1 MAEPGG
7 LYADLRASPGGEE
20 LKFIRQVL
28 AIVQKDLAAEL
39 RTKEN
44 LSAMIV
50 FSLLVLVIFNF
61 AFELQGLDIT
71 VVGSGVLWTAFTFS
85 GILGLGRSFAAEKDK
100 GSLEGVMLSPVDRG
114 AVFLGKMISNFLF
127 ITVMEAVTLPLFAL
141 LNNAAIPWW
150 PLVPYVVLG
159 TIGFAA
165 MGTLLSAVASSTK
178 MREVMLPILLFP
190 VTVPLLMAAVKL
202 TGGALQARAFSEVS
216 NWFSILIA
224 YDAIFLVVS
233 FWVFEYVVEE

>member
-1 MAEPGG
+1 
-7 LYADLRASPGGEE
+7 
-20 LKFIRQVL
+20 LKYLRQVF
-28 AIVQKDLAAEL
+28 AIVQKDIATEL

-61 AFELQGLDIT
+61 AFELQGVDIT
-71 VVGSGVLWTAFTFS
+71 VLGAGVLWVAFTFS

-100 GSLEGVMLSPVDRG
+100 GSLEGLLLSPVDRG
-114 AVFLGKMISNFLF
+114 AVFLGKATSNLIF

-150 PLVPYVVLG
+150 PIIPYIVLG
-159 TIGFAA
+159 TIGFAS
-165 MGTLLSAVASSTK
+165 MGTLLGAVAASTK

-190 VTVPLLMAAVKL
+190 VSIPLLMAAVKL
-202 TGGALQARAFSEVS
+202 TGGALQSREFAEIS
-216 NWFSILIA
+216 NWFSILIT
-224 YDAIFLVVS
+224 YDVVFVVVAFL
-233 FWVFEYVVEE
+233 VFEYVVEE

>member
-1 MAEPGG
+1 MKY
-7 LYADLRASPGGEE
+7 L
-20 LKFIRQVL
+20 RQVL
-28 AIVQKDLAAEL
+28 AIVQKDIATEL

-61 AFELQGLDIT
+61 AFELQGVDIT
-71 VVGSGVLWTAFTFS
+71 VLGAGVLWVAFTFS

-100 GSLEGVMLSPVDRG
+100 GSLEGLLLSPVDRG
-114 AVFLGKMISNFLF
+114 AIFLGKAVSNLIF
-127 ITVMEAVTLPLFAL
+127 ITIMEAVTLPLFAL

-150 PLVPYVVLG
+150 PIIPYIVLG

-165 MGTLLSAVASSTK
+165 MGTLLGAVAASTK

-190 VTVPLLMAAVKL
+190 VSIPLLMAAVKL
-202 TGGALQARAFSEVS
+202 TGGALQARDFAEIS
-216 NWFSILIA
+216 NWFNILIT
-224 YDAIFLVVS
+224 YDVVFVVVAFL
-233 FWVFEYVVEE
+233 VFEYVVEE

>member
-1 MAEPGG
+1 M
-7 LYADLRASPGGEE
+7 
-20 LKFIRQVL
+20 KFIRQVY

-44 LSAMIV
+44 LSAMMV
-50 FSLLVLVIFNF
+50 FSLLVLVIFNI
-61 AFELQGLDIT
+61 AFELQGVDIT
-71 VVGSGVLWTAFTFS
+71 VLGSGVLWVAFTFS

-100 GSLEGVMLSPVDRG
+100 GSLEGVLLSPVDRG
-114 AVFLGKMISNFLF
+114 AMFLGKAISNWLF
-127 ITVMEAVTLPLFAL
+127 ITVMEAVTLPLFAV
-141 LNNAAIPWW
+141 LNNVAIPWF
-150 PLVPYVVLG
+150 PLVPYIVMG

-190 VTVPLLMAAVKL
+190 VSIPLLMAAVKL
-202 TGGALQARAFSEVS
+202 TSGALQEREFADLS
-216 NWFSILIA
+216 NWFNILMV
-224 YDAIFLVVS
+224 YDVIFLVVA

>member
-1 MAEPGG
+1 VRF
-7 LYADLRASPGGEE
+7 L
-20 LKFIRQVL
+20 RQVL

-44 LSAMIV
+44 LSAMVV
-50 FSLLVLVIFNF
+50 FALLVLVIFNF
-61 AFELQGLDIT
+61 AFELQGVDIT
-71 VVGSGVLWTAFTFS
+71 ALGSGVLWVAFTFS

-100 GSLEGVMLSPVDRG
+100 GSLEGVLLSPVDRG
-114 AVFLGKMISNFLF
+114 AVFLGKAISNFLF

-141 LNNAAIPWW
+141 LNNVAIPWF
-150 PLVPYVVLG
+150 PLVPYIVMG

-165 MGTLLSAVASSTK
+165 VGTLLSAVASSTK

-190 VTVPLLMAAVKL
+190 VSIPLLMAAVNLAK
-202 TGGALQARAFSEVS
+202 GALQMRDFADVS
-216 NWFSILIA
+216 NWFSILLV
-224 YDAIFLVVS
+224 YDVIFLVVA

>member
-1 MAEPGG
+1 M
-7 LYADLRASPGGEE
+7 
-20 LKFIRQVL
+20 KFLRQVF

-44 LSAMIV
+44 LSAMVV

-61 AFELQGLDIT
+61 AFELQGVDIT
-71 VVGSGVLWTAFTFS
+71 VLGSGVLWVAFTFS

-100 GSLEGVMLSPVDRG
+100 GSLEGVLLSPVDRG
-114 AVFLGKMISNFLF
+114 AVFLGKAISNWLF

-141 LNNAAIPWW
+141 LNNAGIPWF
-150 PLVPYVVLG
+150 PLVPYIVMG
-159 TIGFAA
+159 TVGFAA

-190 VTVPLLMAAVKL
+190 VSIPLLMSSVKL
-202 TGGALQARAFSEVS
+202 TSGALQGRAFEDVS
-216 NWFSILIA
+216 NWFSILLV
-224 YDAIFLVVS
+224 YDVIFVVVA

>member
-1 MAEPGG
+1 V
-7 LYADLRASPGGEE
+7 
-20 LKFIRQVL
+20 KFIRQVY

-44 LSAMIV
+44 LSAMMV
-50 FSLLVLVIFNF
+50 FSLLVLVIFNI
-61 AFELQGLDIT
+61 AFELQGVDIT
-71 VVGSGVLWTAFTFS
+71 VLGSGVLWVAFTFS

-100 GSLEGVMLSPVDRG
+100 GSLEGVLLSPVDRG
-114 AVFLGKMISNFLF
+114 AMFLGKAISNWLF
-127 ITVMEAVTLPLFAL
+127 ITVMEAVTLPLFAV
-141 LNNAAIPWW
+141 LNNVAIPWF
-150 PLVPYVVLG
+150 PLVPYIVMG

-190 VTVPLLMAAVKL
+190 VSIPLLMAAVKL
-202 TGGALQARAFSEVS
+202 TSGALQEREFADLS
-216 NWFSILIA
+216 NWFNILMV
-224 YDAIFLVVS
+224 YDVIFLVVA

>member
-1 MAEPGG
+1 
-7 LYADLRASPGGEE
+7 LRF
-20 LKFIRQVL
+20 LRQIL
-28 AIVQKDLAAEL
+28 AIVQKDIAAEL

-44 LSAMIV
+44 LSAMVV

-100 GSLEGVMLSPVDRG
+100 GSLEGVLLSPVDRG
-114 AVFLGKMISNFLF
+114 AVFLGKAISNFLF
-127 ITVMEAVTLPLFAL
+127 ITVMEAVTLPLFAV
-141 LNNAAIPWW
+141 LNNATIPWF
-150 PLVPYVVLG
+150 PLVPYVVMG

-165 MGTLLSAVASSTK
+165 MGTLLSAIAASTK

-190 VTVPLLMAAVKL
+190 VAIPLLMAAVKL
-202 TGGALQARAFSEVS
+202 TSGALQTREFSEIS
-216 NWFSILIA
+216 NWFSILLT
-224 YDAIFLVVS
+224 YDVVFVVVAFL
-233 FWVFEYVVEE
+233 VFEYVVEE

>member
-1 MAEPGG
+1 MRF
-7 LYADLRASPGGEE
+7 LRQ
-20 LKFIRQVL
+20 IL

-39 RTKEN
+39 RTKES

-71 VVGSGVLWTAFTFS
+71 VLGSGVLWTAFTFS

-100 GSLEGVMLSPVDRG
+100 GSLEGVLLSPVDRG
-114 AVFLGKMISNFLF
+114 AVFLGKAISNFLF
-127 ITVMEAVTLPLFAL
+127 ITVMEAVTLPLFAV
-141 LNNAAIPWW
+141 LNNAAIPWF
-150 PLVPYVVLG
+150 PLVPYVILG

-165 MGTLLSAVASSTK
+165 MGTLLSAVAASTK

-202 TGGALQARAFSEVS
+202 TGGALQGRDFSEVT
-216 NWFSILIA
+216 NWLSILIA
-224 YDAIFLVVS
+224 YDAIFVVVA